1 MRNHF
6 KSIRST
12 WILGVIGFAVAG
24 HATDGPVPVPVAHHP
39 NIAEI
44 TLFAENPDIVT
55 PIGIAVAPDGRVV
68 MITSAADPPIS
79 VILDWTE
86 LLRPLGAPN

>member
-1 MRNHF
+1 M
-6 KSIRST
+6 
-12 WILGVIGFAVAG
+12 LLEPGVKIGPYDMMAVAIDTA
-24 HATDGPVPVPVAHHP
+24 ATFDFEPPHR
-39 NIAEI
+39 
-44 TLFAENPDIVT
+44 LFERHLLQPPAY
-55 PIGIAVAPDGRVV
+55 AVAPDGRFV

>member
-1 MRNHF
+1 MP
-6 KSIRST
+6 
-12 WILGVIGFAVAG
+12 LEPGVKIGPYDLMAVAIDTA
-24 HATDGPVPVPVAHHP
+24 ATFDFEPP
-39 NIAEI
+39 NR
-44 TLFAENPDIVT
+44 LFESHLRQPPSYD
-55 PIGIAVAPDGRVV
+55 VAPDGRFV

>member
-1 MRNHF
+1 MM
-6 KSIRST
+6 
-12 WILGVIGFAVAG
+12 AVAIDTA
-24 HATDGPVPVPVAHHP
+24 ATFDFEPP
-39 NIAEI
+39 NR
-44 TLFAENPDIVT
+44 LFESHLRQSPSYD
-55 PIGIAVAPDGRVV
+55 VAPDGRFV